1 MIKITESEEKITPAK
16 KSIKLDGIF
25 VKDLKFVDEM
35 GDIAQQVID
44 ALPEGTEQ
52 VGFKITVE
60 LPSDE
65 LLKYKVIDDVITD
78 LSVII

>member
-1 MIKITESEEKITPAK
+1 MIKITETEEKVTPSK
-16 KSIKLDGIF
+16 RNIKLDGIF
-25 VKDLKFVDEM
+25 VKDLKFVDET
-35 GDIAQQVID
+35 GDITQQVID

-65 LLKYKVIDDVITD
+65 DEK
-78 LSVII
+78 

>member
-1 MIKITESEEKITPAK
+1 MIKITESEQKVTPAK
-16 KSIKLDGIF
+16 KSIKLDEIY
-25 VKDLKFVDEM
+25 VKDLKFVDET
-35 GDIAQQVID
+35 GDITQHVID

-65 LLKYKVIDDVITD
+65 E
-78 LSVII
+78 SE

>member
-1 MIKITESEEKITPAK
+1 MSVKNKDKGATVSAPSRTITADEVRIEN
-16 KSIKLDGIF
+16 G
-25 VKDLKFVDEM
+25 VFVDET
-35 GDIAQQVID
+35 GDITQQVID

-65 LLKYKVIDDVITD
+65 DTE
-78 LSVII
+78 